1 MSYTITITNINNKNL
16 NECSDYVEYNS
27 RPKQTIKSKG
37 VQKSRKLVTINT
49 LSG

>member
-1 MSYTITITNINNKNL
+1 MSYTITTTNINNKHS
-16 NECSDYVEYNS
+16 NECSDYVEYNPRS
-27 RPKQTIKSKG
+27 KQTTKSKG